1 MTGRAH
7 AKQPSR
13 WRPVA
18 IGVIAAIATAVVL
31 APHARKASAGSLAG
45 SAGTDTAL
53 PATDSVVTV
62 SGRGPFAN
70 LQLTVNQTKGLV
82 NQAVS
87 VTWTGGAPSL
97 YASTPPLSGNY
108 LQIFQCWGDDDGT
121 NPANPGP
128 PPEKCQFG
136 GLEAK
141 RVLNVPVPAGH
152 VYSRILSTQG
162 SPNYDPSQGYVDNSS
177 GVPVVWRRFEA
188 VDGKSIDAELN
199 FKFNPFIPTSGP
211 YWLDPYFN
219 YYTTNE
225 DDFATTSPTGTGSEL
240 FNVDT
245 GLEAPGLGCGQQVEA
260 LPGGSLRR
268 PKCWLVIV
276 PRGTPAQEN
285 PAGTGLSGVYLSPL
299 DPSAWKNRI
308 AVPLEFNP
316 VDAQCAIGADER
328 RIVGSEMA
336 TAAVTNWQPTLC
348 ATPGAPPFSYASLSD
363 SQARRQLVSTASGAP
378 GMAVV
383 SRPLDPATVDPSN
396 PVVYAP
402 LTLSAITIG
411 FDIERMPGI
420 VGAQQE
426 PTELPLQGI
435 RVAHINLTPR
445 LVAKLLTQSYQ
456 SQFLGLNVG
465 GKVPA
470 GYDKWYPTNPP
481 DLGSD
486 QEFLKYNP
494 EFKILRVGSSKGASG
509 LVVELPT
516 SDAAHELWRWVLADP
531 EASAWLAGAPDPWG
545 MKVNAVYNTAAA
557 LNSSGAAFGNPIPE
571 NFPKNDPFCTQ
582 AQKIP
587 QYPDPIRGL
596 CMLDNTPYA
605 NNLLVAAQETR
616 AANDGAK
623 TTGDDQQLSAANYWT
638 ADGPQLAGSR
648 FLGSVTDSASA
659 ARYGLQTA
667 NLSRAGDDTDG
678 RSFIAPDQG
687 GILAGQQAMIPGSD
701 PAVLEPNPST
711 SATGAYPLTML
722 TYAAVTP
729 RSLSTAA
736 RGDYANFITYAS
748 GPGQVSGLKFGQ
760 LPPGYAPL
768 PSDLRAQAAAAA
780 TAVRTGAP
788 PPPTQSPGAPAA
800 AVTPGDTG
808 TATTTAG
815 SSVPPNP
822 STPVVGV
829 GSPGGAALVAQSP
842 VATQRANPTAS
853 PQLAGAVARSPGSI
867 GSTPRQGLGA
877 IRFTLPIALLVGML
891 AGLGARILGRQN
903 RAGASGLTALVSG
916 VGRAVPHHRQKMKT

>member
-1 MTGRAH
+1 MTGRATST
-7 AKQPSR
+7 QLSR

-18 IGVIAAIATAVVL
+18 IGVAAAIATALVL
-31 APHARKASAGSLAG
+31 APHPRKASAGNLAG

-53 PATDSVVTV
+53 PATDSAVTV
-62 SGRGPFAN
+62 SGQGPFAN
-70 LQLTVNQTKGLV
+70 LKLTVNQTKGLV

-87 VTWTGGAPSL
+87 VTWSGGAPSL

-121 NPANPGP
+121 DPANPGP

-152 VYSRILSTQG
+152 VYSRILSTEG
-162 SPNYDPSQGYVDNSS
+162 SPNYDPTQGYVDSSS
-177 GVPVVWRRFEA
+177 GLRVVWRRFKA

-199 FKFNPFIPTSGP
+199 FKFNPFIPSSGP

-260 LPGGSLRR
+260 LPDGSLRR
-268 PKCWLVIV
+268 PKCWLVVV
-276 PRGTPAQEN
+276 PRATPAQEN
-285 PAGTGLSGVYLSPL
+285 PAGTGLAGVYLSPL

-348 ATPGAPPFSYASLSD
+348 ATPGSPPFSYASLSD
-363 SQARRQLVSTASGAP
+363 GQARRQLVSTASGAP

-383 SRPLDPATVDPSN
+383 SQPLDPATVDPSN
-396 PVVYAP
+396 PVVYSP
-402 LTLSAITIG
+402 LTLSALTIG
-411 FDIERMPGI
+411 FNIERQPGI
-420 VGAQQE
+420 VGSQQE
-426 PTELPLQGI
+426 PTELPLTGI
-435 RVAHINLTPR
+435 RVAHVNLTPR

-465 GKVPA
+465 GKVPT

-494 EFKILRVGSSKGASG
+494 EFKILKVGSSKGASG

-531 EASAWLAGAPDPWG
+531 EASAWLAGAADPWG
-545 MKVNAVYNTAAA
+545 MKVNAVYNTTAS
-557 LNSSGAAFGNPIPE
+557 LNPSGAAFASTITD

-582 AQKIP
+582 SQKIP

-596 CMLDNTPYA
+596 CMLDNAPYA
-605 NNLLVAAQETR
+605 NNLLIAAQETR
-616 AANDGAK
+616 AADDGAK

-667 NLSRAGDDTDG
+667 SLSRAGDDTDG
-678 RSFIAPDQG
+678 RSFIAPDQAG
-687 GILAGQQAMIPGSD
+687 VLAGQKAMVPSSD
-701 PAVLEPNPST
+701 PAVLQPNPST
-711 SATGAYPLTML
+711 SAAGAYPLTML
-722 TYAAVTP
+722 TYAAVMP
-729 RSLSTAA
+729 RGLSAAA
-736 RGDYANFITYAS
+736 RSDYANFVSYAS

-768 PSDLRAQAAAAA
+768 PPDLQAQAAAAA
-780 TAVRTGAP
+780 TAIRSGAP
-788 PPPTQSPGAPAA
+788 PPDAQSPSVPAA
-800 AVTPGDTG
+800 SATPPAAG
-808 TATTTAG
+808 TATTTATTP
-815 SSVPPNP
+815 SVPASQASPAP
-822 STPVVGV
+822 S
-829 GSPGGAALVAQSP
+829 GGAGSLGGPSVVTESP
-842 VATQRANPTAS
+842 VTPQRANSTAS
-853 PQLAGAVARSPGSI
+853 PQLAGAVVGPPGAT
-867 GSTPRQGLGA
+867 GRTPREGLGVV
-877 IRFTLPIALLVGML
+877 RLTLPIALLVGML
-891 AGLGARILGRQN
+891 AGLGARILGKR
-903 RAGASGLTALVSG
+903 RHSSPSA
-916 VGRAVPHHRQKMKT
+916 